1 MVGWAT
7 GRTRRLRWLSSV
19 GVIALLALAGC
30 TGRDKPPGDTATGC
44 PVADGRDSGW
54 QRVAVLA
61 GSGSETSVEVTGLV
75 GASSASGAGPWLAVG
90 AARIG
95 TPSGGN
101 APASTTPGGNAA
113 GTTAPSGAG
122 TPGTTAPGGN
132 TPASTT
138 PAGNASGSTAPGRNA
153 SATTTPGTNP
163 AGTDASAA
171 TGPGAS
177 SGSTSPGGAAP
188 PTVTG
193 PTSGPTSTP
202 TSTGTAATDTTVQ
215 VGGVGQP
222 AAGSLLAP
230 AEWTSDDGVHWA
242 RRQVEPVSLDGAA
255 DRLLG
260 VARYADTAAAVGVTF
275 NHNEGVARPS
285 GWAAR
290 PGGPLREARAN
301 RELFGGPA
309 GLGVSGVGA
318 GPLGLAI
325 LGLRNGSDNHLFIAV
340 WRSSDGQVWQPPRQD
355 PALTAR
361 PAEAPAALGVAVGS
375 NAIVVGGRTVQV
387 DDPSDGVIWTG
398 VATAPVAGS
407 TAADPA
413 APLRWQRVDPAAAGL
428 GGAGSQEVDRVAW
441 TGSGFVA
448 AGLAGEQGK
457 LRLVSWTSRD
467 GLTWSR
473 GGQAPQAGVNRLT
486 SLSAD
491 GSGLLA
497 AGTAGSTACLWRSR
511 DGRAWTADP
520 LPPDAAR
527 LPGLQGAFAATGT
540 GRALVILQG
549 QGRAEVWSHASG
561 RD

>member
-44 PVADGRDSGW
+44 PVADGGDSGW

-75 GASSASGAGPWLAVG
+75 GASSAGGAGPWLVVG

-95 TPSGGN
+95 TPSSGN

-113 GTTAPSGAG
+113 GTTTPSGAG
-122 TPGTTAPGGN
+122 APGTTTPG
-132 TPASTT
+132 
-138 PAGNASGSTAPGRNA
+138 GNASGTTTPGRNTP
-153 SATTTPGTNP
+153 ATTTPGTNP

-177 SGSTSPGGAAP
+177 SGSTSPGGAAS
-188 PTVTG
+188 TVTG
-193 PTSGPTSTP
+193 PTSGPSSTP
-202 TSTGTAATDTTVQ
+202 ASTGTAATDTTVR

-222 AAGSLLAP
+222 PAGGLLAP
-230 AEWTSDDGVHWA
+230 AEWTSEDGVHWV

-290 PGGPLREARAN
+290 AGEPLREARAN

-375 NAIVVGGRTVQV
+375 SAIVVGGRTVRV
-387 DDPSDGVIWTG
+387 NDPSDGVIWTG

-407 TAADPA
+407 APADPA

-428 GGAGSQEVDRVAW
+428 GGAGTQEVDRVAW

-448 AGLAGEQGK
+448 AGLTGEPGK
-457 LRLVSWTSRD
+457 LQLVAWTSRD

-473 GGQAPQAGVNRLT
+473 GSEAPQAGVNRLT

-520 LPPDAAR
+520 LPRDAAR

-540 GRALVILQG
+540 GRTLVILQG

>member
-1 MVGWAT
+1 M
-7 GRTRRLRWLSSV
+7 R
-19 GVIALLALAGC
+19 
-30 TGRDKPPGDTATGC
+30 
-44 PVADGRDSGW
+44 
-54 QRVAVLA
+54 
-61 GSGSETSVEVTGLV
+61 
-75 GASSASGAGPWLAVG
+75 
-90 AARIG
+90 
-95 TPSGGN
+95 
-101 APASTTPGGNAA
+101 
-113 GTTAPSGAG
+113 
-122 TPGTTAPGGN
+122 
-132 TPASTT
+132 
-138 PAGNASGSTAPGRNA
+138 
-153 SATTTPGTNP
+153 
-163 AGTDASAA
+163 
-171 TGPGAS
+171 
-177 SGSTSPGGAAP
+177 
-188 PTVTG
+188 
-193 PTSGPTSTP
+193 
-202 TSTGTAATDTTVQ
+202 

-222 AAGSLLAP
+222 AAGGLLAP
-230 AEWTSDDGVHWA
+230 AEWTSDDGAHWL

-260 VARYADTAAAVGVTF
+260 VARYANTAAAVGVTF

-285 GWAAR
+285 GWASRA
-290 PGGPLREARAN
+290 GEPLREARAN

-309 GLGVSGVGA
+309 GIGVSGVGA

-325 LGLRNGSDNHLFIAV
+325 LGARNGSDNHLFIAV
-340 WRSSDGQVWQPPRQD
+340 WRSGDGQAWLPPRQD

-387 DDPSDGVIWTG
+387 NDPSDGVIWTG

-407 TAADPA
+407 ALANPA

-428 GGAGSQEVDRVAW
+428 GGTGTQEVDRVAW

-448 AGLAGEQGK
+448 AGLSGQPGK
-457 LRLVSWTSRD
+457 LHLVAWTSRD

-473 GGQAPQAGVNRLT
+473 GGEAPQAGVDRLT

-520 LPPDAAR
+520 LPRDAAR

-540 GRALVILQG
+540 GRTLVILQG

>member
-7 GRTRRLRWLSSV
+7 GRTRRLRCLSSV
-19 GVIALLALAGC
+19 SVIALLALVGC
-30 TGRDKPPGDTATGC
+30 TGRDRPPGDTAGC

-75 GASSASGAGPWLAVG
+75 GASSANGAGPWLAVG

-95 TPSGGN
+95 TPS
-101 APASTTPGGNAA
+101 
-113 GTTAPSGAG
+113 SGDA
-122 TPGTTAPGGN
+122 PGT
-132 TPASTT
+132 TT
-138 PAGNASGSTAPGRNA
+138 PAGNASGTTAPAGNA
-153 SATTTPGTNP
+153 SGTTTPGTNP

-177 SGSTSPGGAAP
+177 SGSTSPPDATAS

-193 PTSGPTSTP
+193 PTSGPS
-202 TSTGTAATDTTVQ
+202 STGAAATDTTVR

-222 AAGSLLAP
+222 PAGGLLAP
-230 AEWTSDDGVHWA
+230 AEWTSDDGVRWV

-260 VARYADTAAAVGVTF
+260 VARYANTAAAVGVTF

-285 GWAAR
+285 GWASRA
-290 PGGPLREARAN
+290 GEPLREARAN

-340 WRSSDGQVWQPPRQD
+340 WRSSDGHVWQPPRQD

-375 NAIVVGGRTVQV
+375 NAIVVGGRTVHV
-387 DDPSDGVIWTG
+387 NDPSDGVIWTG

-407 TAADPA
+407 APADPA

-428 GGAGSQEVDRVAW
+428 GGAGTQQVDRVAW

-448 AGLAGEQGK
+448 AGLTGEPGRLQ
-457 LRLVSWTSRD
+457 LVSWTSRD

-473 GGQAPQAGVNRLT
+473 GSEAPQAGVNRLT

-491 GSGLLA
+491 GAGLLA

-520 LPPDAAR
+520 LPPEAAR
-527 LPGLQGAFAATGT
+527 LPGLQAAFAATGT
-540 GRALVILQG
+540 GRTLVILQG
-549 QGRAEVWSHASG
+549 QGRAEVWSHPSG
-561 RD
+561 RE

>member
-1 MVGWAT
+1 MVGWAM
-7 GRTRRLRWLSSV
+7 GRTGRLRWLSSV

-30 TGRDKPPGDTATGC
+30 TGRDKPPGDTVAGC
-44 PVADGRDSGW
+44 PVANGHDSGW

-75 GASSASGAGPWLAVG
+75 GASSAGGAGPWLAVG

-95 TPSGGN
+95 TPSNGN
-101 APASTTPGGNAA
+101 APASTAPGGNASA
-113 GTTAPSGAG
+113 
-122 TPGTTAPGGN
+122 TTAPGGN
-132 TPASTT
+132 
-138 PAGNASGSTAPGRNA
+138 A
-153 SATTTPGTNP
+153 SATTASGTNP

-188 PTVTG
+188 PTATP
-193 PTSGPTSTP
+193 PTSGPSSTSV
-202 TSTGTAATDTTVQ
+202 STGSAATDTTVL

-222 AAGSLLAP
+222 AAGGLLAP
-230 AEWTSDDGVHWA
+230 AEWTSDDGVHWV

-260 VARYADTAAAVGVTF
+260 VARYANTAAAVGVTF

-285 GWAAR
+285 GWGSRA
-290 PGGPLREARAN
+290 GEPLREARAN

-309 GLGVSGVGA
+309 GIGVSGVGA

-325 LGLRNGSDNHLFIAV
+325 LGARNGSDNHLFIAV
-340 WRSSDGQVWQPPRQD
+340 WRSSDGRVWLPPRQD

-387 DDPSDGVIWTG
+387 NDPSDGVIWTG
-398 VATAPVAGS
+398 VAPAPVAGS
-407 TAADPA
+407 APADPA

-428 GGAGSQEVDRVAW
+428 GGAGTQKVDRVAW
-441 TGSGFVA
+441 MGSGFVA
-448 AGLAGEQGK
+448 AGLSGQPGK
-457 LRLVSWTSRD
+457 LHLVAWTSRD

-473 GGQAPQAGVNRLT
+473 GGEAPQAGVDQLT

-491 GSGLLA
+491 GSELLA

-520 LPPDAAR
+520 LPRDAAR

-540 GRALVILQG
+540 GRTLVILQG
-549 QGRAEVWSHASG
+549 RGQAEVWSHASG

>member
-7 GRTRRLRWLSSV
+7 GRTRRSRCLTSV

-30 TGRDKPPGDTATGC
+30 TGRDRPPGDTAAGC
-44 PVADGRDSGW
+44 PVAGGRDSGW

-61 GSGSETSVEVTGLV
+61 GGGSETSVEVTGLV

-95 TPSGGN
+95 TP
-101 APASTTPGGNAA
+101 
-113 GTTAPSGAG
+113 PSADA
-122 TPGTTAPGGN
+122 PGTTTSAGN
-132 TPASTT
+132 ASGTTTT
-138 PAGNASGSTAPGRNA
+138 PAGNVP
-153 SATTTPGTNP
+153 ATTTPGTNP

-177 SGSTSPGGAAP
+177 SGSTSPGATAS

-193 PTSGPTSTP
+193 PTSGPTST
-202 TSTGTAATDTTVQ
+202 GTAATDTTVR

-222 AAGSLLAP
+222 AAGALLAP
-230 AEWTSDDGVHWA
+230 AEWTSDDGVRWV

-260 VARYADTAAAVGVTF
+260 VARYANTAAAVGVTF

-285 GWAAR
+285 GWASRA
-290 PGGPLREARAN
+290 GGPLREARAN

-309 GLGVSGVGA
+309 GLGVTGVGA

-387 DDPSDGVIWTG
+387 NDPSDGVIWTG
-398 VATAPVAGS
+398 VATTPVAGGS
-407 TAADPA
+407 APADPA
-413 APLRWQRVDPAAAGL
+413 APLRWRRVDPAAAGL
-428 GGAGSQEVDRVAW
+428 GGVGTQEVDRVAW

-448 AGLAGEQGK
+448 VGLTGEPGK
-457 LRLVSWTSRD
+457 LHLVSWTSRD

-473 GGQAPQAGVNRLT
+473 GGEAPQAGVNRLT

-491 GSGLLA
+491 GSELLA
-497 AGTAGSTACLWRSR
+497 AGTAGSTACLWRSP

-527 LPGLQGAFAATGT
+527 RGGLQGAFAATGT
-540 GRALVILQG
+540 GRTLVILQG

-561 RD
+561 HD

>member
-7 GRTRRLRWLSSV
+7 GWTRRLRWLSSV

-44 PVADGRDSGW
+44 PVADGGDSGW

-113 GTTAPSGAG
+113 GTAPFGAG
-122 TPGTTAPGGN
+122 APGATAPGGD
-132 TPASTT
+132 A
-138 PAGNASGSTAPGRNA
+138 AG
-153 SATTTPGTNP
+153 TTTPGTNP

-177 SGSTSPGGAAP
+177 SGSTSPSPTAA

-193 PTSGPTSTP
+193 PTSGP

-222 AAGSLLAP
+222 PAGGLLAP
-230 AEWTSDDGVHWA
+230 AEWTSDDGVHWL

-260 VARYADTAAAVGVTF
+260 VARYANTAAAVGVTF

-290 PGGPLREARAN
+290 AGEPLREARAN

-448 AGLAGEQGK
+448 AGLAGEPGK

-527 LPGLQGAFAATGT
+527 RGGLQSAFAATGT

-549 QGRAEVWSHASG
+549 PGRAEVWSHASG